1 MRLREGETC
10 QGCTVH
16 SRKVRVQIQA
26 CLMPIPLIAMP
37 GRLPGGAGGAWG
49 GEKRLQQGLQGGEVQ
64 GGEGRG
70 RTQDPTSHRSCSS
83 SSEGRQRDEHRP
95 ACPRYPQP
103 SSPWAALGRAHHSPS
118 LDES

>member
-26 CLMPIPLIAMP
+26 CLMPIPLTAMP
-37 GRLPGGAGGAWG
+37 GRLPGGARGRGVGRRGCNRGG
-49 GEKRLQQGLQGGEVQ
+49 VQ

-83 SSEGRQRDEHRP
+83 SSEGRQRDERRP
-95 ACPRYPQP
+95 ACP
-103 SSPWAALGRAHHSPS
+103 
-118 LDES
+118 